1 MFKNKCI
8 GYLVAGVV
16 FLSAAFLALWALLDG
31 MTRAGAGAL
40 IR

>member
-1 MFKNKCI
+1 MFKNKCVE
-8 GYLVAGVV
+8 YLVAGVV
-16 FLSAAFLALWALLDG
+16 FLAAAFWALWSLLDG